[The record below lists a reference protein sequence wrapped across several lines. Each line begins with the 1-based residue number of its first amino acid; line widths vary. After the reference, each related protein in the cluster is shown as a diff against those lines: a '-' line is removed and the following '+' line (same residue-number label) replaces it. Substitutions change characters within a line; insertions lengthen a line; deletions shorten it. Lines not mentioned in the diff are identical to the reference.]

1 MGFPKRDA
9 GVDFGTGVWGI
20 WMPGF
25 CQFLTGTYLFLGLTL
40 FGTFTASP
48 PLYMAAVLG
57 IIVFAKAKDYPVMG
71 LFIGLA
77 CVYLSDI
84 LSSLGASA
92 PGPSR
97 LGTRLMGFFHLGV
110 GIWLMYLMFATVLD
124 LVFKYT
130 LYL

>member
-1 MGFPKRDA
+1 MRSAALAFSA
-9 GVDFGTGVWGI
+9 YGVHWFA
-20 WMPGF
+20 
-25 CQFLTGTYLFLGLTL
+25 LGWNRLKQADPRVNLGMAVAFTL
-40 FGTFTASP
+40 IS
-48 PLYMAAVLG
+48 VLG
-57 IIVFAKAKDYPVMG
+57 VIVFAKAKDYPVMG
-71 LFIGLA
+71 LFIGLT
-77 CVYLSDI
+77 CIYLSDI

>member
-1 MGFPKRDA
+1 MLHVVRALFVLA
-9 GVDFGTGVWGI
+9 CGTVGWVTGI
-20 WMPGF
+20 D
-25 CQFLTGTYLFLGLTL
+25 
-40 FGTFTASP
+40 
-48 PLYMAAVLG
+48 LYSQ
-57 IIVFAKAKDYPVMG
+57 PWMG
-71 LFIGLA
+71 LFIGLT
-77 CVYLSDI
+77 CIYLSDI
-84 LSSLGASA
+84 LSSLGESA

>member
-1 MGFPKRDA
+1 MNLSAIFIKRP
-9 GVDFGTGVWGI
+9 VT
-20 WMPGF
+20 
-25 CQFLTGTYLFLGLTL
+25 TTL
-40 FGTFTASP
+40 I
-48 PLYMAAVLG
+48 VLG

-92 PGPSR
+92 PGLSR

-124 LVFKYT
+124 LVFTYT

>member
-1 MGFPKRDA
+1 
-9 GVDFGTGVWGI
+9 
-20 WMPGF
+20 
-25 CQFLTGTYLFLGLTL
+25 
-40 FGTFTASP
+40 
-48 PLYMAAVLG
+48 MAALAFSAYGVHWFALGWNRLKQTDPRVNLGMAVAFTLISVLG

-92 PGPSR
+92 PGLSR